1 MYRAVHFIQHTL
13 THVLYRLHA
22 YSTTTLT
29 KVEPLTTSYDGT
41 GTRATLTGELTLS
54 LHSAAAHHSQV
65 LPEVS
70 VVEKKRGEESEG
82 GREKNGGE
90 RERGNE

>member
-1 MYRAVHFIQHTL
+1 MHTCTFNL
-13 THVLYRLHA
+13 PYCPFYPAHVLYRYKH
-22 YSTTTLT
+22 TNE
-29 KVEPLTTSYDGT
+29 VHIIISYN
-41 GTRATLTGELTLS
+41 ATLTGELTLS